1 MAKTQIKNYIFKPGI
16 GANDNLFPNAYSLL
30 SSNKAYIQKE
40 AGAYISD
47 KIALAAQYT
56 PTDATYAPATGVLEV
71 TIGTHNFN
79 VGDALLIAAS
89 GITFTCALDGDATL
103 HPYPRV
109 TDPAYQKA
117 LTITATTS
125 TTVTVNVGISSD
137 TSVHTF
143 ESATANAISDVF
155 FNYTNDSE
163 AKCERDI
170 GYVVDAYLKDL
181 RWGGNENVR
190 KTIQYYWDQ
199 TVAQVD
205 GDRGAEIA
213 THNFIGRLI
222 SDYIFAN
229 VAYPTSNND
238 LTQIIDA
245 TKTAEAATYTPTGAT
260 YTPTTGEMTITL
272 TGHDLTVGSSIVI
285 APGGI
290 TFTCALDA
298 NATLH
303 PYPRAAGVPNTT
315 GRDPFYRTSNTITAV
330 TTNTITLNVGISSD
344 TSVHTFSSAT
354 AGSVSASAA
363 IIIDTFAYATTSVI
377 SNGLTFMPTKVATG
391 VGTIKWQGRFDINEL
406 LLITNATRSEIIY
419 NFTNAATG
427 GIITIQ
433 DNGIDTDFLK
443 YLETTD
449 AVTTFKMNY
458 DTRTHA
464 ATDDI
469 QIFVEEKEV
478 RTRPFDF
485 GTDAIERP
493 RAALPVSMLDADFEY
508 GLQPT
513 KWSAISTMR
522 GYPSVYEIP
531 GTDAS
536 VLKVVTDASL
546 SEPTQIFSA
555 NVTNNGTAN
564 WSFSSALDRNGN
576 VTGNDPEINI
586 IEGDTL
592 TVYNQAG
599 ASHPFYFKTAAV
611 TGTASQVSNVQNNGS
626 VNSATPI
633 VWVTQPGDAG
643 TYYYQCSSHANMVG
657 TITITANDQGSGIG
671 QSLITVTSVG
681 NHGFESGTPVSLK
694 ALENSIAGA
703 SRAEGTFIIVNVPS
717 ATTFQY
723 FAKAKVGTIAGQ
735 LLSTGY
741 TQLREAG
748 FYTGASIG
756 QPEFSI
762 ASNGSVGTM
771 FTELGVSSG
780 ETIIPFDGVAPE
792 VGSPLTQINIP
803 LGSQVTGI
811 IDQSAGGGTY
821 ISPLTATNTAAGQ
834 NEMEFQDATGIVPSL
849 AVDRGDGTAI
859 YITSLDGNTATF
871 SGNFA
876 QIIPGNRQQYTGVEP
891 DNDPGIGSLAEFD
904 ISHSTDSSFTYVIDA
919 IENDGI
925 NYQVGDLL
933 NVSGA
938 LLGGTTPAND
948 ALITV
953 TSVGS
958 DNSIATASISGLHVN
973 PDVFLADQS
982 AVFTGG
988 VGTNASFDVSYLDSV
1003 YTSVAT
1009 VVGSEGSGFKVG
1021 DLLSVAADIL
1031 VPGYS
1036 GPDRTLYISVDSVE
1050 TTAGQVTT
1058 ASLVDG
1064 GTGYTDAQTVAVTGG
1079 TGVGLT
1085 FTISVTAG
1093 IITSAVI
1100 ATAGSGYTE
1109 FDIVTLSTGNSDA
1122 TFRVQTVKE
1131 PGAIS
1136 TVSFAGTAPQAATA
1150 FTNPAYTS
1158 TTTGG
1163 TNAALIVTVTGDS
1176 YNVTFTNAG
1185 LNYLATETITVA
1197 GDALGGVTPGNDL
1210 TITIDAVG
1218 GTGDITAFTIA
1229 GTTFNGG
1236 TVTGVPGSYIV
1247 PTGATFNVSH
1257 NEDGTFG
1264 EAELVNPGEGYN
1276 VGQVHT
1282 IAGNLFGGVTPDN
1295 DLSITIA
1302 SVNDI
1307 EEGNI
1312 VTITSSGTGYTPV
1325 GVYLNIPG
1333 INNPENGTG
1342 AVFSLTREAGNYNT
1356 FIVTT
1361 PGTGYE
1367 PGNRLE
1373 IQGNNLDGFTPLNSI
1388 TISVGTVDGTGGIQT
1403 FTTSYEEASLGANI
1417 DLIST
1422 ITMSEATT
1430 APINVG
1436 VPITFSAIATVIAE
1450 FETAHGLVPGD
1461 TFITSIA
1468 TDNGTNNHNLAAGS
1482 YIATEIPSVLS
1493 LKFQARTVG
1502 SINTDSGDDPI
1513 LGSVFPRPDSFFV
1526 HRPFDGGVQLGTGG
1540 PQHGAQAIRQS
1551 KKYIRYQ
1558 SGKGIMYTTGAL
1570 FAPSYDIRSVTAT
1583 DVEVGSEITIVTDD
1597 NDHGCQIGGIIR
1609 LLGVETPGYSSG
1621 NETAV
1626 PPKFDYEVTEVVD
1639 ERTFKV
1645 LALRRLGATNA
1656 VLGFGAQMSV
1666 VAWHGATVRSGI
1678 FDDQN
1683 GIFWEFDGTQINVVQ
1698 RTGTYQVA
1706 GTIAIEVDKNSVTGT
1721 NTRFRDQLK
1730 AGDRIVIRGMT
1741 HVVSHVVDQTN
1752 MTVTPDFRGVTNVTG
1767 AKAMIVFDKRTKQAD
1782 FNLDR
1787 LDGTGPSGYDIDI
1800 AKMQMIGI
1808 QYSWYGAGF
1817 IDFMLRG
1824 SDGNFVFAH
1833 RMRNS
1838 NVNTEA
1844 FMRSGN
1850 LPVRYEVSNEGPNAR
1865 LATNITATQTTILLD
1880 AENGK
1885 FFPQY
1890 GTVYIDN
1897 EIVQFTG
1904 KTGSTLTGCTRSAT
1918 FTNFQGG
1925 AQRSYTAG
1933 TAADHAAGT
1942 GVVLISQTITPLIS
1956 HWGSAF
1962 ITDGGFD
1969 EDRGYIFSYAETG
1982 ITVSTTRQ
1990 TAFMIRLAPSVS
2002 NAIVGDLGE
2011 RELLNRAQLLLQGLE
2026 ITSETSTGGIVVQ
2039 GVLNPQ
2045 NYPLDPGSVSW
2056 QELSGVAQGGQPSF
2070 AQIAP
2075 GGGTEWSSG
2084 ASAVNVSA
2092 DASANIETT
2101 ATIRYNRSNTYYID
2115 IQKGAWEATGGVIGD
2130 FVSGT
2135 TGSANSSFST
2145 PKQITWING
2154 PWGRGNDTQR
2164 YYRIYF
2170 GSNYSGTVSG
2180 TATIQ
2185 RQTALVNTSFAYLD
2199 YNSFLASGAVAGT
2212 DVTGGSVTFPAGTQ
2226 VSGVTPEEFGNTPY
2240 YKVSF
2245 NNTFTGTLTAG
2256 SGTIQFTF
2264 VEPPFAQP
2272 GETVF
2277 SFIANPGERSTLDLS
2292 QLKELTNTPLGG
2304 RGTFPNGPDVLAI
2317 NVYKISGA
2325 DVDSNI
2331 ILKWGEAQA

>member
-30 SSNKAYIQKE
+30 NSNKAYIQKE
-40 AGAYISD
+40 AGAYITA
-47 KIALAAQYT
+47 KIAAAAQYT
-56 PTDATYAPATGVLEV
+56 PTDATYAPTTGVLEV

-89 GITFTCALDGDATL
+89 GITFRCALDGNATL

-117 LTITATTS
+117 LGITATTS
-125 TTVTVNVGISSD
+125 TSVTVNVGISSD

-143 ESATANAISDVF
+143 ESALTNAISDVF
-155 FNYTNDSE
+155 FNYTNTSE

-170 GYVVDAYLKDL
+170 GYVVGAYLNDL
-181 RWGGNENVR
+181 RFGGNETLYNNI
-190 KTIQYYWDQ
+190 KYYWDQ

-205 GDRGAEIA
+205 GDRGPEIA

-222 SDYIFAN
+222 KDYIFAN
-229 VAYPTSNND
+229 TAYSSLQTLEP
-238 LTQIIDA
+238 QVIDA
-245 TKTAEAATYTPTGAT
+245 TKTAESATYTPTGAT
-260 YTPTTGEMTITL
+260 YKPDTGLMTITL

-303 PYPRAAGVPNTT
+303 PYPRGTGVPNAS
-315 GRDPFYRTSNTITAV
+315 GRDPFYRTSATVIAV
-330 TTNTITLNVGISSD
+330 TTNTVTIKVGISSD
-344 TSVHTFSSAT
+344 TSIHTFDSAV
-354 AGSVSASAA
+354 AGSVSSSAA
-363 IIIDTFAYATTSVI
+363 VIIDTFAYATTTVI
-377 SNGLTFMPTKVATG
+377 ANGLTFLPTKVYTG
-391 VGTIKWQGRFDINEL
+391 VGTLKWQGRYSVDEI
-406 LLITNATRSEIIY
+406 LLITNASRSEVIY

-427 GIITIQ
+427 GRVTVQ
-433 DNGIDTDFLK
+433 DTGTDTDFLK

-449 AVTTFKMNY
+449 GVTTFTINY

-469 QIFVEEKEV
+469 QLFIEEKEV
-478 RTRPFDF
+478 RTRPYDF

-513 KWSAISTMR
+513 KWSAIGTMR

-536 VLKVVTDASL
+536 VQKVVTDASL
-546 SEPTQIFSA
+546 SEPTQIFTGA
-555 NVTNNGTAN
+555 VTNDGTAN
-564 WSFSSALDRNGN
+564 WTFSSATHRNGN
-576 VTGNDPEINI
+576 LTGADPTISI

-592 TVYNQAG
+592 TITNNAG
-599 ASHPFYFKTAAV
+599 SGHPFYFKTVAGSG
-611 TGTASQVSNVQNNGS
+611 TGNQVSNVTNNGS
-626 VNSATPI
+626 VIAGDAISWT
-633 VWVTQPGDAG
+633 TQPGDAG
-643 TYYYQCSSHANMVG
+643 TYYYGCSNHAAMGG
-657 TITITANDQGSGIG
+657 TITVLANDGGTGVG
-671 QSLITVTSVG
+671 QSLITVTTVG
-681 NHGFESGTPVSLK
+681 AHGFSSGTPVSLK

-717 ATTFQY
+717 TSTFQY
-723 FAKAKVGTIAGQ
+723 FAKAKVGTAVGQ

-756 QPEFSI
+756 SPDFTI
-762 ASNGSVGTM
+762 ASNGSSGTM
-771 FTELGVSSG
+771 FTQLAVLAG
-780 ETIIPFDGVAPE
+780 ENVIPYDGQAPE
-792 VGSPLTQINIP
+792 IGSPLSQSSIP
-803 LGSQVTGI
+803 LGTQVTGI
-811 IDQSAGGGTY
+811 VDQSDGGGTY
-821 ISPLTATNTAAGQ
+821 ITPETSGSIAAGQ
-834 NEMEFQDATGIVPSL
+834 NQMTFKSVAGIVDNL
-849 AVDRGDGTAI
+849 AVDRGDGYAI
-859 YITSLDGNTATF
+859 YITSVAGDVATF
-871 SGNFA
+871 NDNFTST
-876 QIIPGNRQQYTGVEP
+876 IPGNRQVYSSLLPSTVNP
-891 DNDPGIGSLAEFD
+891 IGSLAEFD
-904 ISHSTDSSFTYVIDA
+904 ISYADDSSGLYVIDA

-925 NYQVGDLL
+925 NYEVGDKITIVG
-933 NVSGA
+933 N
-938 LLGGTTPAND
+938 LLGGATPAND
-948 ALITV
+948 AVITV
-953 TSVGS
+953 DSTGS
-958 DNSIATASISGLHVN
+958 ANSIATASISGVHFSNDIYLPN
-973 PDVFLADQS
+973 QAATFA
-982 AVFTGG
+982 GG
-988 VGTNASFDVSYLDSV
+988 VGTNGGFDITFLDGV
-1003 YTSVAT
+1003 YTSVGINNSGAGYKIGD
-1009 VVGSEGSGFKVG
+1009 VVVVSGS
-1021 DLLSVAADIL
+1021 AL
-1031 VPGYS
+1031 VPTIS
-1036 GPDRTLYISVDSVE
+1036 GTINDLYISVDAIDNIGGKAVTSSV
-1050 TTAGQVTT
+1050 QI
-1058 ASLVDG
+1058 G
-1064 GTGYTDAQTVAVTGG
+1064 GTGYVDGATVGVTGG
-1079 TGVGLT
+1079 TGSGLQ
-1085 FTISVTAG
+1085 FTIAVTAG
-1093 IITSAVI
+1093 VI
-1100 ATAGSGYTE
+1100 DTVTIAAPGSGYTQ
-1109 FDIVTLSTGNSDA
+1109 FDIVTLSTGGGDA
-1122 TFRVQTVKE
+1122 TVRLTDVTGAGSMTTVTFE
-1131 PGAIS
+1131 GD
-1136 TVSFAGTAPQAATA
+1136 GPQLTKDFVA
-1150 FTNPAYTS
+1150 PAYT
-1158 TTTGG
+1158 TTTASG
-1163 TNAALIVTVTGDS
+1163 TAAVMDIQITGTS
-1176 YNVTFTNAG
+1176 YVATFTADG
-1185 LNYLATETITVA
+1185 INYLPTESITIA
-1197 GDALGGVTPGNDL
+1197 GNLLGGVTPANDC
-1210 TITIDAVG
+1210 TIVIDNTG
-1218 GTGDITAFTIA
+1218 GSGEITVFTVS
-1229 GTTFNGG
+1229 GTTFNGDTITNAAG
-1236 TVTGVPGSYIV
+1236 TNRSPSGANFHVSQNIDGTLNAEVNNPGS
-1247 PTGATFNVSH
+1247 S
-1257 NEDGTFG
+1257 
-1264 EAELVNPGEGYN
+1264 YN
-1276 VGQVHT
+1276 VGQILTV
-1282 IAGNLFGGVTPDN
+1282 AGTLFGGTSPTN
-1295 DLSITIA
+1295 DLSITVA
-1302 SVNDI
+1302 SITNLT
-1307 EEGNI
+1307 GG
-1312 VTITSSGTGYTPV
+1312 TINSITTSGTGHTPIET
-1325 GVYLNIPG
+1325 YLDVIG
-1333 INNPENGTG
+1333 ANNVANGEN
-1342 AVFSLTREAGNYNT
+1342 AAFSLIRDTGTYGN
-1356 FIVTT
+1356 FSVVT
-1361 PGTGYE
+1361 PGTDYAVGDRIE
-1367 PGNRLE
+1367 LPGASM
-1373 IQGNNLDGFTPLNSI
+1373 DGVAPLNDI
-1388 TISVGTVDGTGGIQT
+1388 TITINSVDGVGGILT
-1403 FTTSYEEASLGANI
+1403 FSVAYIEAAAGPEIN
-1417 DLIST
+1417 LIST
-1422 ITMSEATT
+1422 VTMSDVTSAT
-1430 APINVG
+1430 IEKDL
-1436 VPITFSAIATVIAE
+1436 PITFSAIATLQAD

-1468 TDNGTNNHNLAAGS
+1468 SDNGTNNHNLAAGS
-1482 YIATEIPSVLS
+1482 YIATEIPTVLG
-1493 LKFQARTVG
+1493 LRFQARTIG
-1502 SINTDSGDDPI
+1502 SINIDSGNDPI
-1513 LGSVFPRPDSFFV
+1513 LGSVFPRPDSFFI

-1570 FAPSYDIRSVTAT
+1570 FAPSYDIRSVTA
-1583 DVEVGSEITIVTDD
+1583 DGIEVGSEITIVTDD
-1597 NDHGCQIGGIIR
+1597 NDHGCQVGGVIR
-1609 LLGVETPGYSSG
+1609 LLGVKTPGFNSG

-1626 PPKFDYEVTEVVD
+1626 PPKFDYTVTEVVD

-1706 GTIAIEVDKNSVTGT
+1706 GTIAIDVDKNSVVGT

-1850 LPVRYEVSNEGPNAR
+1850 LPVRYEVTNEGPNGR
-1865 LATNITATQTTILLD
+1865 LAADVTISQNTLLLEED
-1880 AENGK
+1880 EGK

-1897 EIVQFTG
+1897 EIIQFTG
-1904 KTGSTLTGCTRSAT
+1904 RTDNTLTGCTRGAT

-1925 AQRSYTAG
+1925 SVRSYTAG
-1933 TAADHAAGT
+1933 AAATHSTGT

-1969 EDRGYIFSYAETG
+1969 EDRGYIFSYAETN
-1982 ITVSTTRQ
+1982 IAISTTKS

-2075 GGGTEWSSG
+2075 GGGTEWSTG

-2101 ATIRYNRSNTYYID
+2101 AAIRYNQTNRPYMY
-2115 IQKGAWEATGGVIGD
+2115 IQKGGWEASGATVND
-2130 FVSGT
+2130 YVSGT
-2135 TGSANSSFST
+2135 SGSANSSFST
-2145 PKQITWING
+2145 PKRIIEVRG
-2154 PWGRGNDTQR
+2154 PWGSGSDTNR
-2164 YYRIYF
+2164 YYRIRVENNF
-2170 GSNYSGTVSG
+2170 SGTVSG
-2180 TATIQ
+2180 TVTLQ
-2185 RQTALVNTSFAYLD
+2185 KQTALVNTSFAYLD

-2226 VSGVTPEEFGNTPY
+2226 VSDVTPEEFGNTPY

-2245 NNTFTGTLTAG
+2245 NNTFTGTLAAG

>member
-1 MAKTQIKNYIFKPGI
+1 MAKTQIKNYVFKPGI
-16 GANDNLFPNAYSLL
+16 GATDNLFPNAYSLL
-30 SSNKAYIQKE
+30 NSNKAYIQKE
-40 AGAYISD
+40 AGAYITA
-47 KIALAAQYT
+47 KIAAATQYT
-56 PTDATYAPATGVLEV
+56 PTGATYAPATGVLV
-71 TIGTHNFN
+71 LTIGTHNFN
-79 VGDALLIAAS
+79 VGDAVIIAAG
-89 GITFTCALDGDATL
+89 GITFTNSSAGAVPFLG
-103 HPYPRV
+103 
-109 TDPAYQKA
+109 KA
-117 LTITATTS
+117 LP
-125 TTVTVNVGISSD
+125 V
-137 TSVHTF
+137 TSV
-143 ESATANAISDVF
+143 TANATITVDAGISTDTSAHTWISSVTNATQDVF
-155 FNYTNDSE
+155 FNYTNTSE

-170 GYVVDAYLKDL
+170 GYVVGAYLNDL
-181 RWGGNENVR
+181 RFGGNETLYNNI
-190 KTIQYYWDQ
+190 KYYWDQ

-205 GDRGAEIA
+205 GDRGPEIA

-222 SDYIFAN
+222 KDYIFAN
-229 VAYPTSNND
+229 TAYSS
-238 LTQIIDA
+238 LQVVEAQVIDA

-260 YTPTTGEMTITL
+260 YKPGTGLMTITL
-272 TGHDLTVGSSIVI
+272 TGHNLTVGSSIVI

-290 TFTCALDA
+290 TFTCALDG

-303 PYPRAAGVPNTT
+303 PYPRGSGVPNTS
-315 GRDPFYRTSNTITAV
+315 GRDPYYRTSATVIAV
-330 TTNTITLNVGISSD
+330 TTDTVTINVGISSD
-344 TSVHTFSSAT
+344 TTLHTFSSAV
-354 AGSVSASAA
+354 AGSVSSSAA
-363 IIIDTFAYATTSVI
+363 VIIDTFAYATTTVI
-377 SNGLTFMPTKVATG
+377 ANGLTFLPTKVYTG
-391 VGTIKWQGRFDINEL
+391 VGTLKWQGRYSVDEI
-406 LLITNATRSEIIY
+406 LLITNATRSEVIY

-427 GIITIQ
+427 GSVKVQ
-433 DNGIDTDFLK
+433 DTGTDTDFLK

-449 AVTTFKMNY
+449 GVTTFTINY

-469 QIFVEEKEV
+469 QLFIEEKEV
-478 RTRPFDF
+478 RTRPYDF

-513 KWSAISTMR
+513 KWSAIGTMR

-536 VLKVVTDASL
+536 VQKVVTDASL
-546 SEPTQIFSA
+546 SEPTQIFTGA
-555 NVTNNGTAN
+555 VTNNGTSD
-564 WSFSSALDRNGN
+564 WTFSIATHRNGN
-576 VTGNDPEINI
+576 LTGADPTISI

-592 TVYNQAG
+592 TITNNAG
-599 ASHPFYFKTAAV
+599 AGHPFYFKTAAGSG
-611 TGTASQVSNVQNNGS
+611 TGNQVSNVTNNGS
-626 VNSATPI
+626 VVAGDAISWT
-633 VWVTQPGDAG
+633 TQPGDAG
-643 TYYYQCSSHANMVG
+643 TYYYGCSNHAAMGG
-657 TITITANDQGSGIG
+657 TITVLANDGGTGIG
-671 QSLITVTSVG
+671 QSLITVTTVG
-681 NHGFESGTPVSLK
+681 AHGFAPGTPVSLK

-717 ATTFQY
+717 TSTFQY
-723 FAKAKVGTIAGQ
+723 FAKAKVGTAVGQ

-756 QPEFSI
+756 SPDFIIS
-762 ASNGSVGTM
+762 SNGSSGTM
-771 FTELGVSSG
+771 FTQLGVLAG
-780 ETIIPFDGVAPE
+780 ENIIPFDGPAPE
-792 VGSPLTQINIP
+792 IGSPLSQSSIP

-811 IDQSAGGGTY
+811 VDQSAGGGTY
-821 ISPLTATNTAAGQ
+821 VTPLTSSNTAAGQ
-834 NEMEFQDATGIVPSL
+834 NQMTFEDATGVVDNL
-849 AVDRGDGTAI
+849 AVNRGDNYAI
-859 YITSLDGNTATF
+859 YVTSVVGNTATF
-871 SGNFA
+871 NDNFTSIIVGNT
-876 QIIPGNRQQYTGVEP
+876 NQYTNVATDAE
-891 DNDPGIGSLAEFD
+891 DAIGQYAEFD
-904 ISHSTDSSFTYVIDA
+904 ISYASDSSNTYIIDA

-925 NYQVGDLL
+925 QYAVGDKIKIL
-933 NVSGA
+933 GTA
-938 LLGGTTPAND
+938 LGGITPAND
-948 ALITV
+948 ATITV
-953 TSVGS
+953 TSVAS
-958 DNSIATASISGLHVN
+958 ADSIASATISGLSFDSDIYLTGLTATH
-973 PDVFLADQS
+973 A
-982 AVFTGG
+982 GG
-988 VGTNASFDVSYLDSV
+988 VGTGASFNVDYLDGA
-1003 YTSVAT
+1003 YTAVTPTTLQPGAGYLIGDML
-1009 VVGSEGSGFKVG
+1009 VVSGG
-1021 DLLSVAADIL
+1021 LI
-1031 VPGYS
+1031 VPGTPGS
-1036 GPDRTLYISVDSVE
+1036 NNDLYMSVDAVE
-1050 TTAGQVTT
+1050 AAGGNAIQVQ
-1058 ASLVDG
+1058 LIDG
-1064 GTGYTDAQTVAVTGG
+1064 GTGYTNGAVVSVTGG
-1079 TGVGLT
+1079 TGAGLEL
-1085 FTISVTAG
+1085 TISEGGDG
-1093 IITSAVI
+1093 IITSATI
-1100 ATAGSGYTE
+1100 SSAGTGYTQN
-1109 FDIVTLSTGNSDA
+1109 DVVTLNTGGADA
-1122 TFRVQTVKE
+1122 TFRVS
-1131 PGAIS
+1131 AIRDIGGIITMGFAGVAPNVNKTYAGVTYTSS
-1136 TVSFAGTAPQAATA
+1136 TVSGTGATIDIQKTGTAYVATVSNGA
-1150 FTNPAYTS
+1150 
-1158 TTTGG
+1158 
-1163 TNAALIVTVTGDS
+1163 
-1176 YNVTFTNAG
+1176 
-1185 LNYLATETITVA
+1185 NYLPSENFTVA
-1197 GDALGGVTPGNDL
+1197 GNLLGGVTPGNDC
-1210 TITIDAVG
+1210 TIVVDNVG
-1218 GTGDITAFTIA
+1218 GSGEVTVVTTTGLAA
-1229 GTTFNGG
+1229 NGDAL
-1236 TVTGVPGSYIV
+1236 TEVSGVNRL
-1247 PTGATFNVSH
+1247 PTGATFNVSQ
-1257 NEDGTFG
+1257 NLDGSFG
-1264 EAELVNPGEGYN
+1264 VTTVDATGTGYDI
-1276 VGQVHT
+1276 GQIHT
-1282 IAGNLFGGVTPDN
+1282 ISGTLFGGESPTN
-1295 DLSITIA
+1295 DLSIVISGTDGLQDGEITA
-1302 SVNDI
+1302 
-1307 EEGNI
+1307 
-1312 VTITSSGTGYTPV
+1312 ITSSGTGYTAL
-1325 GVYLNIPG
+1325 GTYLNVAG
-1333 INNPENGTG
+1333 ANVLVTGENASVNILRT
-1342 AVFSLTREAGNYNT
+1342 AGNYTN
-1356 FIVTT
+1356 IVVNN
-1361 PGTGYE
+1361 PGTNYDT
-1367 PGNRLE
+1367 GNRLK
-1373 IQGNNLDGFTPLNSI
+1373 ISGTLLDGLTPLNDLLLRV
-1388 TISVGTVDGTGGIQT
+1388 TGADAGTGGVVSFSID
-1403 FTTSYEEASLGANI
+1403 SSEASFGANV

-1422 ITMSEATT
+1422 VTMSDVTSGTIAKDL
-1430 APINVG
+1430 PV
-1436 VPITFSAIATVIAE
+1436 TFSAIATLQAT

-1461 TFITSIA
+1461 TFITSVES
-1468 TDNGTNNHNLAAGS
+1468 DDGTNNHNLAAGS
-1482 YIATEIPSVLS
+1482 YIATEIPTVQS
-1493 LKFQARTVG
+1493 LRFQARTVG
-1502 SINTDSGDDPI
+1502 SINTDSGNDPI

-1570 FAPSYDIRSVTAT
+1570 FAPSYDIRSVTA
-1583 DVEVGSEITIVTDD
+1583 DGIEVGSEITIVTDD
-1597 NDHGCQIGGIIR
+1597 NDHGVQVGGIIR
-1609 LLGVETPGYSSG
+1609 LLGVKTPGFNSG

-1626 PPKFDYEVTEVVD
+1626 PPKFDYTVTEVID

-1706 GTIAIEVDKNSVTGT
+1706 GTIAIDVDKNSVVGT

-1850 LPVRYEVSNEGPNAR
+1850 LPVRYEVTNEGPNGR
-1865 LATNITATQTTILLD
+1865 LAADMTISQTTILL
-1880 AENGK
+1880 EEEEGK

-1904 KTGSTLTGCTRSAT
+1904 RTGSTLTGCTRSAT

-1925 AQRSYTAG
+1925 SVRSYTAG
-1933 TAADHAAGT
+1933 DAATHSTGT

-1969 EDRGYIFSYAETG
+1969 EDRGYIFSYAETN
-1982 ITVSTTRQ
+1982 IAISTTKS

-2045 NYPLDPGSVSW
+2045 NYPLDPNSVSW

-2075 GGGTEWSSG
+2075 GGGTEWSTG
-2084 ASAVNVSA
+2084 AAATSITA

-2101 ATIRYNRSNTYYID
+2101 AAVRYNRSNTSYMYL
-2115 IQKGAWEATGGVIGD
+2115 QKGGWEASGAAVGD
-2130 FVSGT
+2130 YISGT

-2145 PKQITWING
+2145 PKQIIDVRG
-2154 PWGRGNDTQR
+2154 PWGSGSDTQR
-2164 YYRIYF
+2164 YYRIRTENNW
-2170 GSNYSGTVSG
+2170 SNTVSG
-2180 TATIQ
+2180 TVTLQ
-2185 RQTALVNTSFAYLD
+2185 KQTSLVNTSFAYLD
-2199 YNSFLASGAVAGT
+2199 YNSFLGSGAVAGT

-2226 VSGVTPEEFGNTPY
+2226 VSGVEPLEFGNTPY

-2256 SGTIQFTF
+2256 TGNIQFTF
-2264 VEPPFAQP
+2264 VQPPFAQP

>member
-30 SSNKAYIQKE
+30 NSNKAYIQKE
-40 AGAYISD
+40 AGAYITA
-47 KIALAAQYT
+47 KIAAAAQYT
-56 PTDATYAPATGVLEV
+56 PTDATYAPATGVLV
-71 TIGTHNFN
+71 LTIGTHNFN
-79 VGDALLIAAS
+79 VGDAVIIAAG
-89 GITFTCALDGDATL
+89 GIVFSNSSAGAVPFLG
-103 HPYPRV
+103 
-109 TDPAYQKA
+109 KA
-117 LTITATTS
+117 LPI
-125 TTVTVNVGISSD
+125 
-137 TSVHTF
+137 TSV
-143 ESATANAISDVF
+143 TANATITVDAGISTDVTAHAWVSSVTNATQDVF
-155 FNYTNDSE
+155 FNYTNTSE

-170 GYVVDAYLKDL
+170 GYVVDSYLNDL
-181 RWGGNENVR
+181 RYGGNEKLYNNI
-190 KTIQYYWDQ
+190 KYYWDQ

-205 GDRGAEIA
+205 GDRGPEIA

-222 SDYIFAN
+222 KDYIFAN
-229 VAYPTSNND
+229 TAYSSLQTVE
-238 LTQIIDA
+238 LQVIDA
-245 TKTAEAATYTPTGAT
+245 TKTAETATYTPTGAT
-260 YTPTTGEMTITL
+260 YKPDTGLMTITL

-303 PYPRAAGVPNTT
+303 PYPRGTGVPNAS
-315 GRDPFYRTSNTITAV
+315 GRDPFYRTSATITAV
-330 TTNTITLNVGISSD
+330 TTNTVTIKVGISSD
-344 TSVHTFSSAT
+344 TSIHTFDSAV

-363 IIIDTFAYATTSVI
+363 VIIDTFAYATTTVI
-377 SNGLTFMPTKVATG
+377 ANGLTFLPTKVYTG
-391 VGTIKWQGRFDINEL
+391 VGTLKWQGRYSVDEI
-406 LLITNATRSEIIY
+406 LLITNASRSEVIY

-427 GIITIQ
+427 GSVTVQ
-433 DNGIDTDFLK
+433 DTGTDTDFLK

-449 AVTTFKMNY
+449 GVTTFTINY

-469 QIFVEEKEV
+469 QLFIEEKEV
-478 RTRPFDF
+478 RTRPYDF

-513 KWSAISTMR
+513 KWSAIGTMR

-536 VLKVVTDASL
+536 VQKVVTDASL
-546 SEPTQIFSA
+546 SEPTQIFTGA
-555 NVTNNGTAN
+555 VTNSGTAN
-564 WSFSSALDRNGN
+564 WTFSSAQHRNGN
-576 VTGNDPEINI
+576 LTGLDPAISI

-592 TVYNQAG
+592 TITNNAG
-599 ASHPFYFKTAAV
+599 SGHPFYFKTAAGSG
-611 TGTASQVSNVQNNGS
+611 TGNQVSNVTNNGS
-626 VNSATPI
+626 VIAGDAISWT
-633 VWVTQPGDAG
+633 TQPGDAG
-643 TYYYQCSSHANMVG
+643 TYYYGCSNHAAMGG
-657 TITITANDQGSGIG
+657 TITVLANDLGTGIG
-671 QSLITVTSVG
+671 QSLITVTTVG
-681 NHGFESGTPVSLK
+681 AHGFSSGTPVSLK

-717 ATTFQY
+717 TSTFQY
-723 FAKAKVGTIAGQ
+723 FAKAKVGTTAGQ

-756 QPEFSI
+756 SPEFAI
-762 ASNGSVGTM
+762 ASNGSSGTM
-771 FTELGVSSG
+771 FAQLAVLAG
-780 ETIIPFDGVAPE
+780 ENVIPYDGQAPE
-792 VGSPLTQINIP
+792 IGSPLSQASIP

-811 IDQSAGGGTY
+811 VDQSDGGGTY
-821 ISPLTATNTAAGQ
+821 LTPATSGITAAGQ
-834 NEMEFQDATGIVPSL
+834 NQMTFKNVAGVVDNL
-849 AVDRGDGTAI
+849 AVDRGDGYAI
-859 YITSLDGNTATF
+859 YITSVAGETATF
-871 SGNFA
+871 NDNFTSSIA
-876 QIIPGNRQQYTGVEP
+876 GNRQEYGQLFPTNINPTGTF
-891 DNDPGIGSLAEFD
+891 AEFD
-904 ISHSTDSSFTYVIDA
+904 ISYAGDSSGLYVIDA

-925 NYQVGDLL
+925 NYEIGDRISIL
-933 NVSGA
+933 GTA
-938 LLGGTTPAND
+938 LGGATPAND
-948 ALITV
+948 AIITV
-953 TSVGS
+953 DSLGS
-958 DNSIATASISGLHVN
+958 ANSIATASISGVHFNQDIYLPAQN
-973 PDVFLADQS
+973 AT
-982 AVFTGG
+982 FTGG
-988 VGTNASFDVSYLDSV
+988 IGTGATFDVTYLNGV
-1003 YTSVAT
+1003 YTT
-1009 VVGSEGSGFKVG
+1009 
-1021 DLLSVAADIL
+1021 VAAPAASSGTGYKIGDTVKIIGAL
-1031 VPGYS
+1031 VVPS
-1036 GPDRTLYISVDSVE
+1036 ISNNINDLVISVDAIDATGGKVLS
-1050 TTAGQVTT
+1050 TTVQ
-1058 ASLVDG
+1058 DG
-1064 GTGYTDAQTVAVTGG
+1064 GTGYVDGATVATTNGSG
-1079 TGVGLT
+1079 SGLQLT
-1085 FTISVTAG
+1085 LAVTAG
-1093 IITSAVI
+1093 IITAVTIADIGSGYAQFDVVNVSTGDGLATVRIDQVTGAGSI
-1100 ATAGSGYTE
+1100 ATATFEGQGPQRNEAYTN
-1109 FDIVTLSTGNSDA
+1109 VT
-1122 TFRVQTVKE
+1122 
-1131 PGAIS
+1131 
-1136 TVSFAGTAPQAATA
+1136 
-1150 FTNPAYTS
+1150 YTS
-1158 TTTGG
+1158 TTASGTGAIIDIEIFGDAYVATFTAGG
-1163 TNAALIVTVTGDS
+1163 TNYLSTE
-1176 YNVTFTNAG
+1176 NFTILG
-1185 LNYLATETITVA
+1185 T
-1197 GDALGGVTPGNDL
+1197 ALGGATPANDC
-1210 TITIDAVG
+1210 TIVIDNIG
-1218 GTGDITAFTIA
+1218 GTGDVVTITTS
-1229 GTTFNGG
+1229 GTTLNGA
-1236 TVTGVPGSYIV
+1236 TVTSIGGANVT
-1247 PTGATFNVSH
+1247 PTGATFNVSQ
-1257 NEDGTFG
+1257 NADDGGSFG
-1264 EAELVNPGEGYN
+1264 ISEIASPGTGYN
-1276 VGQVHT
+1276 IGQTHT
-1282 IAGNLFGGVTPDN
+1282 ISGTLFGGTSPTN
-1295 DLSITIA
+1295 DLVITITA
-1302 SVNDI
+1302 INNLSSGSVD
-1307 EEGNI
+1307 
-1312 VTITSSGTGYTPV
+1312 TITSSGTAFAPIET
-1325 GVYLNIPG
+1325 YLDVAGN
-1333 INNPENGTG
+1333 NNPAIGSGFEISLIRNDSTYSNFAVLAAGTDY
-1342 AVFSLTREAGNYNT
+1342 AVGDRSEISGPALAG
-1356 FIVTT
+1356 I
-1361 PGTGYE
+1361 
-1367 PGNRLE
+1367 
-1373 IQGNNLDGFTPLNSI
+1373 TPLNDI
-1388 TISVGTVDGTGGIQT
+1388 TITVNSVGAGGEVLT
-1403 FTTSYEEASLGANI
+1403 FGTSYEEASAGPEIN
-1417 DLIST
+1417 LIST
-1422 ITMSEATT
+1422 ITMSDVTSATI
-1430 APINVG
+1430 AKDL
-1436 VPITFSAIATVIAE
+1436 PITFSAIASIQAT

-1461 TFITSIA
+1461 TFITSVES
-1468 TDNGTNNHNLAAGS
+1468 DDGTNNHNLASGS

-1493 LKFQARTVG
+1493 LTFQARTVG
-1502 SINTDSGDDPI
+1502 SINVDAGADPI

-1570 FAPSYDIRSVTAT
+1570 FAPSYDIRSVVA
-1583 DVEVGSEITIVTDD
+1583 DGIEVGSEITITTDD
-1597 NDHGCQIGGIIR
+1597 NDHGCQVGGVIR
-1609 LLGVETPGYSSG
+1609 LLGVKTPGFNSG

-1626 PPKFDYEVTEVVD
+1626 PPKFDYTVTEVVD

-1706 GTIAIEVDKNSVTGT
+1706 GTIAIDVDANSVTGT

-1850 LPVRYEVSNEGPNAR
+1850 LPVRYEVTNEGPNGR
-1865 LATNITATQTTILLD
+1865 LAADMTISQTTILL
-1880 AENGK
+1880 EEEEGK

-1904 KTGSTLTGCTRSAT
+1904 RTGSTLTGCTRSAT

-1925 AQRSYTAG
+1925 SVRSYTAG
-1933 TAADHAAGT
+1933 AAATHNAGT

-1969 EDRGYIFSYAETG
+1969 EDRGYIFSYAETN
-1982 ITVSTTRQ
+1982 ITISTTKS

-2075 GGGTEWSSG
+2075 GGGTEWSTG
-2084 ASAVNVSA
+2084 VSAVNVSA
-2092 DASANIETT
+2092 DASANITTT
-2101 ATIRYNRSNTYYID
+2101 AAVRYSRSNTSYMYL
-2115 IQKGAWEATGGVIGD
+2115 QKGGWEASGASVGD
-2130 FVSGT
+2130 YISGT

-2145 PKQITWING
+2145 PKQIIDVRG
-2154 PWGRGNDTQR
+2154 PWGSGSDTNR
-2164 YYRIYF
+2164 YYRIRTS
-2170 GSNYSGTVSG
+2170 GNWSGTVSG
-2180 TATIQ
+2180 TVTLQ
-2185 RQTALVNTSFAYLD
+2185 KQTASVNTSYAFLD
-2199 YNSFLASGAVAGT
+2199 YNSFLYSGAVAGT

-2226 VSGVTPEEFGNTPY
+2226 VSGVEPLTFGTTPY

-2245 NNTFTGTLTAG
+2245 NNTFTGTLVAG
-2256 SGTIQFTF
+2256 TGTIQFTF
-2264 VEPPFAQP
+2264 EEPPFAQP

>member
-1 MAKTQIKNYIFKPGI
+1 MAKTQIKNYVFKPGI
-16 GANDNLFPNAYSLL
+16 GATDNLFPNAYSLL
-30 SSNKAYIQKE
+30 NSNKAYIQKE
-40 AGAYISD
+40 AGAYITN
-47 KIALAAQYT
+47 KIANAAQYT
-56 PTDATYAPATGVLEV
+56 PTGATYAPTTGVLEV

-89 GITFTCALDGDATL
+89 GITFRCALDGNATL

-117 LTITATTS
+117 LGITATTS
-125 TTVTVNVGISSD
+125 TSVTVNVGISSD

-143 ESATANAISDVF
+143 ESALTNAISDVF
-155 FNYTNDSE
+155 FNYTNTSE

-170 GYVVDAYLKDL
+170 GYVVGAYLNDL
-181 RWGGNENVR
+181 RFGGNETLYNNI
-190 KTIQYYWDQ
+190 KYYWDQ

-205 GDRGAEIA
+205 GDRGPEIA

-222 SDYIFAN
+222 KDYIFAN
-229 VAYPTSNND
+229 TAYTS
-238 LTQIIDA
+238 LQTLEPQVIDA
-245 TKTAEAATYTPTGAT
+245 TKTAETATYTPTGAT
-260 YTPTTGEMTITL
+260 YKPDTGLMTITL

-303 PYPRAAGVPNTT
+303 PYPRGTGVPNAS
-315 GRDPFYRTSNTITAV
+315 GRDPFYRTSATVIAV
-330 TTNTITLNVGISSD
+330 TTDTVTINVGISSD
-344 TSVHTFSSAT
+344 TSIHTFYSAV
-354 AGSVSASAA
+354 AGSVSSSAA
-363 IIIDTFAYATTSVI
+363 VIIDTFAYATTTVI
-377 SNGLTFMPTKVATG
+377 ANGLTFLPTKVYTG
-391 VGTIKWQGRFDINEL
+391 VGTLKWQGRYSVDEI
-406 LLITNATRSEIIY
+406 LLITNATRSEVIY

-427 GIITIQ
+427 GSVTVQ
-433 DNGIDTDFLK
+433 DTGTDTDFLK

-449 AVTTFKMNY
+449 GVTTFTINY

-469 QIFVEEKEV
+469 QLFIEEKEV
-478 RTRPFDF
+478 RTRPYDF

-513 KWSAISTMR
+513 KWSAIGTMR

-536 VLKVVTDASL
+536 VQKVVTDASL
-546 SEPTQIFSA
+546 SEPTQIFTGA
-555 NVTNNGTAN
+555 VTNNGTSD
-564 WSFSSALDRNGN
+564 WTFSSATHRNGN
-576 VTGNDPEINI
+576 LTGLDPAISI

-592 TVYNQAG
+592 TITNNAG
-599 ASHPFYFKTAAV
+599 SGHPFYFKTAAGAGTGNQV
-611 TGTASQVSNVQNNGS
+611 TNVTNNGS
-626 VNSATPI
+626 VVAGNAISWT
-633 VWVTQPGDAG
+633 TQPGDAG
-643 TYYYQCSSHANMVG
+643 TYYYGCSNHAGMSG
-657 TITITANDQGSGIG
+657 TITVLANDGGTGIG
-671 QSLITVTSVG
+671 QSLITVTTVG
-681 NHGFESGTPVSLK
+681 AHGFTAGTPVSLK

-717 ATTFQY
+717 TSTFQY
-723 FAKAKVGTIAGQ
+723 FAKAKVGTAAGQ

-756 QPEFSI
+756 SPEFTI
-762 ASNGSVGTM
+762 ASNGSSGTM
-771 FTELGVSSG
+771 FAQLGVLAG
-780 ETIIPFDGVAPE
+780 ENIIPFDGPAPE
-792 VGSPLTQINIP
+792 LGSPLSQASIP
-803 LGSQVTGI
+803 LGSQVTSI
-811 IDQSAGGGTY
+811 IDNSAGGGTY
-821 ISPLTATNTAAGQ
+821 LSPLTETNTVAGQ
-834 NEMEFQDATGIVPSL
+834 NEMVFQDTTGIVPNL
-849 AVDRGDGTAI
+849 AVDRGDGNAI
-859 YITSLDGNTATF
+859 YISSLTGNTATF
-871 SGNFA
+871 NDNFVNVIVGNK
-876 QIIPGNRQQYTGVEP
+876 NTYTGVFP
-891 DNDPGIGSLAEFD
+891 ANQAPNGSLAGFD
-904 ISHSTDSSFTYVIDA
+904 ISYAGDSSGLYVIDA

-925 NYQVGDLL
+925 QYAIGNRIKILGTD
-933 NVSGA
+933 
-938 LLGGTTPAND
+938 LGGATPAND
-948 ALITV
+948 AIITV
-953 TSVGS
+953 TQLGS
-958 DNSIATASISGLHVN
+958 DNSIEEATISGTH
-973 PDVFLADQS
+973 FDQDIYLPNQGVV
-982 AVFTGG
+982 ATGG
-988 VGTNASFDVSYLDSV
+988 TGSGVKFDITFLDGV
-1003 YTSVAT
+1003 YTSVAVDAIET
-1009 VVGSEGSGFKVG
+1009 GTGYKVG
-1021 DLLSVAADIL
+1021 DVVVVEGADVLSSGGSFNDI
-1031 VPGYS
+1031 S
-1036 GPDRTLYISVDSVE
+1036 ISVDAVE
-1050 TTAGQVTT
+1050 GTGGQATAINLL
-1058 ASLVDG
+1058 SG
-1064 GTGYTDAQTVAVTGG
+1064 GTTGYSNNTNVATTGG
-1079 TGVGLT
+1079 TGAGLT
-1085 FTISVTAG
+1085 VDTTITAG
-1093 IITSAVI
+1093 VITGIVI
-1100 ATAGSGYTE
+1100 NNAGSGYSELDT
-1109 FDIVTLSTGNSDA
+1109 VTITGGDSTA
-1122 TFRVQTVKE
+1122 TLRILNIRQL
-1131 PGAIS
+1131 GAILSS
-1136 TVSFAGTAPQAATA
+1136 TFAGTGPQLDKTY
-1150 FTNPAYTS
+1150 TSTPYTS
-1158 TTTGG
+1158 TTASGSGAVIDIQITG
-1163 TNAALIVTVTGDS
+1163 AS
-1176 YNVTFTNAG
+1176 YNATFTNEG
-1185 LNYLATETITVA
+1185 INYLPTENITVA
-1197 GDALGGVTPGNDL
+1197 GTALGGTSPANDATIVIDNVGGTGNITVVTITGTTFNGDTVQDIDPVNRIPTGANFNISQNTDETFVVNLNNPGTGYNAGMELTVAGTLFGGTSPTNDL
-1210 TITIDAVG
+1210 TITVASVDSLITGAITSITTSGTPYEPVG
-1218 GTGDITAFTIA
+1218 TYLDQLGTNILQVGTGLQLTIVRNTGAYPAVNITA
-1229 GTTFNGG
+1229 
-1236 TVTGVPGSYIV
+1236 
-1247 PTGATFNVSH
+1247 
-1257 NEDGTFG
+1257 
-1264 EAELVNPGEGYN
+1264 
-1276 VGQVHT
+1276 
-1282 IAGNLFGGVTPDN
+1282 
-1295 DLSITIA
+1295 
-1302 SVNDI
+1302 
-1307 EEGNI
+1307 
-1312 VTITSSGTGYTPV
+1312 SGTGYQV
-1325 GVYLNIPG
+1325 GDNLQV
-1333 INNPENGTG
+1333 
-1342 AVFSLTREAGNYNT
+1342 AG
-1356 FIVTT
+1356 
-1361 PGTGYE
+1361 GE
-1367 PGNRLE
+1367 
-1373 IQGNNLDGFTPLNSI
+1373 LDGVAPLNDLNVRVN
-1388 TISVGTVDGTGGIQT
+1388 SVGGSGEVTAIIPE
-1403 FTTSYEEASLGANI
+1403 YIEASFGANI

-1422 ITMSEATT
+1422 VTMSDVTSGTIAKDL
-1430 APINVG
+1430 
-1436 VPITFSAIATVIAE
+1436 PITFSAIATLQAE

-1482 YIATEIPSVLS
+1482 YIATEIPTVLS
-1493 LKFQARTVG
+1493 LQFQARTVG
-1502 SINTDSGDDPI
+1502 SIDVNGGDDPI

-1570 FAPSYDIRSVTAT
+1570 FAPSYDIRSVVA
-1583 DVEVGSEITIVTDD
+1583 DGIEVGSEITITTDD
-1597 NDHGCQIGGIIR
+1597 NDHGCQVGGVIR
-1609 LLGVETPGYSSG
+1609 LLGVKTPGFSSG

-1626 PPKFDYEVTEVVD
+1626 PPKFDYTVTEVVD

-1645 LALRRLGATNA
+1645 LALRRLGATTA

-1698 RTGTYQVA
+1698 RTGTFQVA
-1706 GTIAIEVDKNSVTGT
+1706 GTIAIDVDKNSVVGT

-1850 LPVRYEVSNEGPNAR
+1850 LPVRYEVTNEGPNGR
-1865 LATNITATQTTILLD
+1865 LAADVTISQTTLLLD
-1880 AENGK
+1880 EEEGK

-1897 EIVQFTG
+1897 EIIQFTG
-1904 KTGSTLTGCTRSAT
+1904 RTGNTLTGCTRGAT

-1925 AQRSYTAG
+1925 SVRSYTAG
-1933 TAADHAAGT
+1933 AAAIHSEGT

-1969 EDRGYIFSYAETG
+1969 EDRGYIFSYAETN
-1982 ITVSTTRQ
+1982 ITISTTKA

-2075 GGGTEWSSG
+2075 GGGTEWSTG

-2101 ATIRYNRSNTYYID
+2101 ATIRYSSNNWQYIY
-2115 IQKGAWEATGGVIGD
+2115 IQKGAWETSGAGIGD

-2145 PKQITWING
+2145 PKQIIEVRG
-2154 PWGRGNDTQR
+2154 PWGRGNDTER
-2164 YYRIYF
+2164 YYRIRTETF
-2170 GSNYSGTVSG
+2170 FSNEVSGTV
-2180 TATIQ
+2180 TLQ
-2185 RQTALVNTSFAYLD
+2185 RQTALVNSSFAYLD
-2199 YNSFLASGAVAGT
+2199 YNSFLYSGAVAGT

-2226 VSGVTPEEFGNTPY
+2226 VSSVTPEEFGNTPY

-2245 NNTFTGTLTAG
+2245 NNTFTGTLVAG
-2256 SGTIQFTF
+2256 TGTIQFTF

>member
-1 MAKTQIKNYIFKPGI
+1 MAKTQIKNYVFKPGI

-30 SSNKAYIQKE
+30 NSNKAYIQKE
-40 AGAYISD
+40 AGAYITN
-47 KIALAAQYT
+47 KIANAAQYT
-56 PTDATYAPATGVLEV
+56 PTAVAYFPVSGGLILN
-71 TIGTHNFN
+71 IGTHNFN
-79 VGDALLIAAS
+79 VGDAIIIAAG
-89 GITFTCALDGDATL
+89 GITFTNNSGGAVPFFD
-103 HPYPRV
+103 
-109 TDPAYQKA
+109 KA
-117 LTITATTS
+117 LPVIGVTATEVLIDAGVSTDTS
-125 TTVTVNVGISSD
+125 THIA
-137 TSVHTF
+137 TF
-143 ESATANAISDVF
+143 VITNATQDVF
-155 FNYTNDSE
+155 FNYTNTSE

-170 GYVVDAYLKDL
+170 GYVVDSYLNDL
-181 RWGGNENVR
+181 RYGGNEKLYNNI
-190 KTIQYYWDQ
+190 KYYWDQ

-205 GDRGAEIA
+205 GDRGPEIA

-222 SDYIFAN
+222 KDYIFAN
-229 VAYPTSNND
+229 TAYTS
-238 LTQIIDA
+238 LQTAEAQVIDA

-260 YTPTTGEMTITL
+260 YKPDTGLMTITL
-272 TGHDLTVGSSIVI
+272 TGHNLTVGSSIVI

-290 TFTCALDA
+290 TFTCALDG

-303 PYPRAAGVPNTT
+303 PYPRGSGVPNTS
-315 GRDPFYRTSNTITAV
+315 GRDPYYRTSATVIAV
-330 TTNTITLNVGISSD
+330 TTDTVTINVGISSD
-344 TSVHTFSSAT
+344 TTLHTFSSAVT
-354 AGSVSASAA
+354 GSVSSSAA
-363 IIIDTFAYATTSVI
+363 VIIDTFAYATTTVI
-377 SNGLTFMPTKVATG
+377 AKGLTFLPTKVYTG
-391 VGTIKWQGRFDINEL
+391 VGTLKWQGRYAIDEI
-406 LLITNATRSEIIY
+406 LLITNATRSEVIY

-427 GIITIQ
+427 GRVTVQ
-433 DNGIDTDFLK
+433 DTGTDTDFLK

-449 AVTTFKMNY
+449 GVTTFTANY
-458 DTRTHA
+458 NTRTHA

-469 QIFVEEKEV
+469 QLFIEEKEV
-478 RTRPFDF
+478 RTRPYDF

-513 KWSAISTMR
+513 KWSAIGTMR

-536 VLKVVTDASL
+536 VQKVVTDASL
-546 SEPTQIFSA
+546 SEPTQIFTGA
-555 NVTNNGTAN
+555 VTNDGTAN
-564 WSFSSALDRNGN
+564 WTFSSAAHRNGN
-576 VTGNDPEINI
+576 LTGADPAISI

-592 TVYNQAG
+592 TITNNAG
-599 ASHPFYFKTAAV
+599 SGHPFYFKTVAG
-611 TGTASQVSNVQNNGS
+611 TGTGNQVTNVTNNGS
-626 VNSATPI
+626 VIAGDAISWT
-633 VWVTQPGDAG
+633 TQPGDAG
-643 TYYYQCSSHANMVG
+643 TYYYGCSNHAAMGG
-657 TITITANDQGSGIG
+657 TITVLANNNGTGIG
-671 QSLITVTSVG
+671 QSLITVTTVG
-681 NHGFESGTPVSLK
+681 AHGFSSGTPVSLK

-717 ATTFQY
+717 TSTFQY
-723 FAKAKVGTIAGQ
+723 FAKAKVGTTAGQ

-756 QPEFSI
+756 SPEFTI
-762 ASNGSVGTM
+762 ASNGSSGTM
-771 FTELGVSSG
+771 FAQLAVLAG
-780 ETIIPFDGVAPE
+780 ENVIPYDGQAPE
-792 VGSPLTQINIP
+792 IGSPLSQSSIP

-811 IDQSAGGGTY
+811 VDQSAGGGTY
-821 ISPLTATNTAAGQ
+821 LTPLTAGNTAAGQ
-834 NEMEFQDATGIVPSL
+834 NQMVFQNATGIVNNL
-849 AVDRGDGTAI
+849 AVDRGDGFAI
-859 YITSLDGNTATF
+859 YVTSLAGNTATF
-871 SGNFA
+871 NDNFTSSFAGNS
-876 QIIPGNRQQYTGVEP
+876 NNYTGLAAS
-891 DNDPGIGSLAEFD
+891 NDTPVGQFAEFD
-904 ISHSTDSSFTYVIDA
+904 IAYSTDSSQTYIIQA
-919 IENDGI
+919 IENDGTG
-925 NYQVGDLL
+925 YEVGDKLTIL
-933 NVSGA
+933 GTA
-938 LLGGTTPAND
+938 LGGATPAND
-948 ALITV
+948 AVITV
-953 TSVGS
+953 ATLGS
-958 DNSIATASISGLHVN
+958 ANSIATATIDGVHFN
-973 PDVFLADQS
+973 ADIYLAGET
-982 AVFTGG
+982 ATFTGG
-988 VGTNASFDVSYLDSV
+988 LGSQATFDIDYLDGV
-1003 YTSVAT
+1003 YNT
-1009 VVGSEGSGFKVG
+1009 VGINALQAGSGYKIGDVIKVTGATLIPSFVG
-1021 DLLSVAADIL
+1021 DTKDLF
-1031 VPGYS
+1031 
-1036 GPDRTLYISVDSVE
+1036 ISVDAVE
-1050 TTAGQVTT
+1050 STGGQTLSTTLQQ
-1058 ASLVDG
+1058 G
-1064 GTGYTDAQTVAVTGG
+1064 GTGYSNATGVATTGG
-1079 TGVGLT
+1079 TGNGLT
-1085 FTISVTAG
+1085 LDITVDGSN

-1100 ATAGSGYTE
+1100 NSAGTGYTQ
-1109 FDIVTLSTGNSDA
+1109 FDSVTITGGNSDA
-1122 TFRVQTVKE
+1122 TVRVDNIKSVGAVTTV
-1131 PGAIS
+1131 
-1136 TVSFAGTAPQAATA
+1136 TFAGDAPSVDNTY
-1150 FTNPAYTS
+1150 TNVTYTTS
-1158 TTTGG
+1158 SASGAGAVLDVQRTG
-1163 TNAALIVTVTGDS
+1163 ASYVVTVT
-1176 YNVTFTNAG
+1176 TAG
-1185 LNYLATETITVA
+1185 TNYLPTETITVA
-1197 GDALGGVTPGNDL
+1197 GDQIGGATPANDA
-1210 TITIDAVG
+1210 TITIDGVG
-1218 GTGDITAFTIA
+1218 GAGDITVVTIT
-1229 GTTFNGG
+1229 GTSLNGDTTVG
-1236 TVTGVPGSYIV
+1236 TVGINVT
-1247 PTGATFNVSH
+1247 PTGGTFNV
-1257 NEDGTFG
+1257 NQNLDGTYG
-1264 EAELVNPGEGYN
+1264 VVEPGAPGSGYN

-1282 IAGNLFGGVTPDN
+1282 ISGTRFGGTSPTN

-1302 SVNDI
+1302 SID
-1307 EEGNI
+1307 GLASGG
-1312 VTITSSGTGYTPV
+1312 ITSATRSGTAYDPV
-1325 GVYLNIPG
+1325 GTYLNIPG
-1333 INNPENGTG
+1333 VNNTATGNGCE
-1342 AVFSLTREAGNYNT
+1342 FSLTRSISGYQN
-1356 FIVTT
+1356 FVVTNG
-1361 PGTGYE
+1361 GTGYA
-1367 PGNRLE
+1367 PGDRVD
-1373 IQGNNLDGFTPLNSI
+1373 IPGGSLDGVAPLNDISI
-1388 TISVGTVDGTGGIQT
+1388 SISTVDGSGAILT
-1403 FTTSYEEASLGANI
+1403 FVPDYIEAAAGPNI
-1417 DLIST
+1417 DFIST
-1422 ITMSEATT
+1422 ITMSDVTSATI
-1430 APINVG
+1430 AKDL
-1436 VPITFSAIATVIAE
+1436 PITFSAIASIQAE

-1461 TFITSIA
+1461 TFITSVES
-1468 TDNGTNNHNLAAGS
+1468 DDGTNNHNLASGS
-1482 YIATEIPSVLS
+1482 YIATEIPTVLS
-1493 LKFQARTVG
+1493 LTFQARTVG
-1502 SINTDSGDDPI
+1502 SINVDGGGDPI

-1570 FAPSYDIRSVTAT
+1570 FAPSYDIRSVVA
-1583 DVEVGSEITIVTDD
+1583 DGIEVGSEITITTDD
-1597 NDHGCQIGGIIR
+1597 NDHGCQVGGVIR
-1609 LLGVETPGYSSG
+1609 LLGVKTPGFNSG

-1626 PPKFDYEVTEVVD
+1626 PPKFDYTVTEVVD

-1706 GTIAIEVDKNSVTGT
+1706 GTIAIDVDKNSVVGT

-1850 LPVRYEVSNEGPNAR
+1850 LPVRYEVTNEGPNGR
-1865 LATNITATQTTILLD
+1865 LAADMTISQTTILL
-1880 AENGK
+1880 EEEEGK

-1904 KTGSTLTGCTRSAT
+1904 RTGNTLTGCTRGAT

-1925 AQRSYTAG
+1925 SVRSYTAG
-1933 TAADHAAGT
+1933 AAATHSTGT

-1969 EDRGYIFSYAETG
+1969 EDRGYIFSYAETN
-1982 ITVSTTRQ
+1982 ITISTTKA

-2075 GGGTEWSSG
+2075 GGGTEWSTG

-2092 DASANIETT
+2092 DASANITTT
-2101 ATIRYNRSNTYYID
+2101 AAVRYSRSNTSYMYL
-2115 IQKGAWEATGGVIGD
+2115 QKGGWEASGAGVGD
-2130 FVSGT
+2130 YISGT
-2135 TGSANSSFST
+2135 SGTANSSFST
-2145 PKQITWING
+2145 PKQIIDVRG
-2154 PWGRGNDTQR
+2154 PWGSGSDTNR
-2164 YYRIYF
+2164 YYRIRTETNW
-2170 GSNYSGTVSG
+2170 SNTVSG
-2180 TATIQ
+2180 TVTLQ
-2185 RQTALVNTSFAYLD
+2185 KQTSSVNTSFAYLD

-2226 VSGVTPEEFGNTPY
+2226 VSGVEPLTFGTTPY

-2245 NNTFTGTLTAG
+2245 NNTFTGTLVAG
-2256 SGTIQFTF
+2256 TGTIQFTF

>member
-1 MAKTQIKNYIFKPGI
+1 MAKTQIKNYVFKPGI

-30 SSNKAYIQKE
+30 NSNKAYIQKE
-40 AGAYISD
+40 AGAYITN
-47 KIALAAQYT
+47 KIANAAQYT
-56 PTDATYAPATGVLEV
+56 PTGATYAPATGVLV
-71 TIGTHNFN
+71 LTIGTHNFN
-79 VGDALLIAAS
+79 VGDAVIIAAG
-89 GITFTCALDGDATL
+89 GITFTNSSAGAVPFLG
-103 HPYPRV
+103 
-109 TDPAYQKA
+109 KA
-117 LTITATTS
+117 LP
-125 TTVTVNVGISSD
+125 V
-137 TSVHTF
+137 TSV
-143 ESATANAISDVF
+143 TANATITVDAGISTDTSAHTWISSVTNATQDVF
-155 FNYTNDSE
+155 FNYTNTSE

-170 GYVVDAYLKDL
+170 GYVVGAYLNDL
-181 RWGGNENVR
+181 RFGGNETLYNNI
-190 KTIQYYWDQ
+190 KYYWDQ

-205 GDRGAEIA
+205 GDRGPEIA

-222 SDYIFAN
+222 KDYIFAN
-229 VAYPTSNND
+229 TAYTS
-238 LTQIIDA
+238 LQTAEAQVIDA
-245 TKTAEAATYTPTGAT
+245 TKTSETATYTPTGAT
-260 YTPTTGEMTITL
+260 YKPGTGLMTITL
-272 TGHDLTVGSSIVI
+272 TGHNLTVGSSIVI

-290 TFTCALDA
+290 TFTCALDG

-303 PYPRAAGVPNTT
+303 PYPRGSGVPNTS
-315 GRDPFYRTSNTITAV
+315 GRDPYYRTSATVIAV
-330 TTNTITLNVGISSD
+330 TTDTVTINVGISSD
-344 TSVHTFSSAT
+344 TTLHTFSSAV
-354 AGSVSASAA
+354 AGSVSSSAA
-363 IIIDTFAYATTSVI
+363 VIIDTFAYATTTVI
-377 SNGLTFMPTKVATG
+377 ANGLTFLPTKVYTG
-391 VGTIKWQGRFDINEL
+391 VGTLKWQGRYSVDEI
-406 LLITNATRSEIIY
+406 LLITNASRSEVIY

-427 GIITIQ
+427 GSVTVQ
-433 DNGIDTDFLK
+433 DTGTDTDFLK

-449 AVTTFKMNY
+449 GVTTFTINY

-469 QIFVEEKEV
+469 QLFIEEKEV
-478 RTRPFDF
+478 RTRPYDF

-513 KWSAISTMR
+513 KWSAIGTMR

-536 VLKVVTDASL
+536 VQKVVTDASL
-546 SEPTQIFSA
+546 SEPTQIFTGT
-555 NVTNNGTAN
+555 VTNNGTSD
-564 WSFSSALDRNGN
+564 WTFSSAAHRNGN
-576 VTGNDPEINI
+576 LTGSDPTISI
-586 IEGDTL
+586 YEGDTL
-592 TVYNQAG
+592 TITNNAG
-599 ASHPFYFKTAAV
+599 SGHPFYFKTAAGSGTGNQV
-611 TGTASQVSNVQNNGS
+611 TNVTNNGS
-626 VNSATPI
+626 VVAGDAISWT
-633 VWVTQPGDAG
+633 TQPGDAG
-643 TYYYQCSSHANMVG
+643 TYYYGCSNHAAMGG
-657 TITITANDQGSGIG
+657 TITVLANDGGTGIG
-671 QSLITVTSVG
+671 QSLITVTTVG
-681 NHGFESGTPVSLK
+681 AHGFSSGTPVSLK

-717 ATTFQY
+717 TSTFQY
-723 FAKAKVGTIAGQ
+723 FAKAKVGTAVGQ

-756 QPEFSI
+756 QPEFEI
-762 ASNGSVGTM
+762 ASNGSSGTM
-771 FTELGVSSG
+771 FTQLGVLAG
-780 ETIIPFDGVAPE
+780 ENIIPFDGQSPE
-792 VGSPLTQINIP
+792 LGSPLSQSSIP

-811 IDQSAGGGTY
+811 VDQSAGGGTY
-821 ISPLTATNTAAGQ
+821 ISPLTFSNALAGQ
-834 NEMEFQDATGIVPSL
+834 NQMIFQSGAGVVENL
-849 AVDRGDGTAI
+849 AIDRGDGNAI
-859 YITSLDGNTATF
+859 YITDITGDTATF
-871 SGNFA
+871 NGNFTST
-876 QIIPGNRQQYTGVEP
+876 IIGNRNQYT
-891 DNDPGIGSLAEFD
+891 DLFPGLQSANGSLAEFD
-904 ISHSTDSSFTYVIDA
+904 ISHAADSSGLYVIDA

-925 NYQVGDLL
+925 NYAVGDTIRIL
-933 NVSGA
+933 GTQ
-938 LLGGTTPAND
+938 LGGATPAND
-948 ALITV
+948 AIIAV
-953 TSVGS
+953 TNVGS
-958 DNSIATASISGLHVN
+958 DNSIASATISGTHFDNDIYL
-973 PDVFLADQS
+973 PSQAATFA
-982 AVFTGG
+982 GG
-988 VGTNASFDVSYLDSV
+988 VGTGASFTVAFLDTV
-1003 YTSVAT
+1003 YTSVTLNTTTLGA
-1009 VVGSEGSGFKVG
+1009 GFKVG
-1021 DLLSVAADIL
+1021 DVIV
-1031 VPGYS
+1031 VPGNAIQVGES
-1036 GPDRTLYISVDSVE
+1036 GITRNLYVSVDAVE
-1050 TTAGQVTT
+1050 TTGGQAVEIE
-1058 ASLVDG
+1058 VQDG
-1064 GTGYTDAQTVAVTGG
+1064 GTTGYSNATNVATTGG
-1079 TGVGLT
+1079 TGAGLT
-1085 FTISVTAG
+1085 VDTTIAAG
-1093 IITSAVI
+1093 VITGVVVNN
-1100 ATAGSGYTE
+1100 AGSGYTQ
-1109 FDIVTLSTGNSDA
+1109 FDSVTVTGGDGTATVRLSY
-1122 TFRVQTVKE
+1122 VKE
-1131 PGAIS
+1131 IGAINTFTFS
-1136 TVSFAGTAPQAATA
+1136 GLAPSLNRT
-1150 FTNPAYTS
+1150 FTNVTYTS
-1158 TTTGG
+1158 TT
-1163 TNAALIVTVTGDS
+1163 
-1176 YNVTFTNAG
+1176 NAG
-1185 LNYLATETITVA
+1185 TGAIIDVLVA
-1197 GDALGGVTPGNDL
+1197 GDAY
-1210 TITIDAVG
+1210 
-1218 GTGDITAFTIA
+1218 TATFTNEGINYLPTEQFTIA
-1229 GTTFNGG
+1229 GTQLGGVSPANDMTIVIDNVGG
-1236 TVTGVPGSYIV
+1236 TGNVTVHTDSGVGV
-1247 PTGATFNVSH
+1247 NGNTNTTVNGANRIPSGASFNISQNTDNTFNVDVA
-1257 NEDGTFG
+1257 NLGT
-1264 EAELVNPGEGYN
+1264 GYN
-1276 VGQVHT
+1276 VGMTLSVVGT
-1282 IAGNLFGGVTPDN
+1282 LFGGTSPTN
-1295 DLSITIA
+1295 D
-1302 SVNDI
+1302 
-1307 EEGNI
+1307 
-1312 VTITSSGTGYTPV
+1312 VTITVGTIDNINAGSVSSVSSSGTGYEPLGT
-1325 GVYLNIPG
+1325 YLDTVG
-1333 INNPENGTG
+1333 INVPSIGTG
-1342 AVFSLTREAGNYNT
+1342 AVITVLRNGVNYENVVFTTAGADYKVGDRLQVPGGSLDGVSPLNDLDISVTGVGASGN
-1356 FIVTT
+1356 IVTVV
-1361 PGTGYE
+1361 E
-1367 PGNRLE
+1367 S
-1373 IQGNNLDGFTPLNSI
+1373 FT
-1388 TISVGTVDGTGGIQT
+1388 
-1403 FTTSYEEASLGANI
+1403 EANFGADI

-1422 ITMSEATT
+1422 VTMSDITSATI
-1430 APINVG
+1430 AKDLPV
-1436 VPITFSAIATVIAE
+1436 TFSAIATLQAA

-1461 TFITSIA
+1461 TFITSI
-1468 TDNGTNNHNLAAGS
+1468 DSDDGINNHNLAAGS
-1482 YIATEIPSVLS
+1482 YIATEIPTVLS
-1493 LKFQARTVG
+1493 LRFQARTVG
-1502 SINTDSGDDPI
+1502 SINIDSGDDPI

-1570 FAPSYDIRSVTAT
+1570 FAPSYDIRSVIA
-1583 DVEVGSEITIVTDD
+1583 DGVEVGSEITITTDD
-1597 NDHGCQIGGIIR
+1597 NDHGCQVGGVIR
-1609 LLGVETPGYSSG
+1609 LLGVKTPGFSSG

-1626 PPKFDYEVTEVVD
+1626 PPKFDYTVTEVVD

-1645 LALRRLGATNA
+1645 LALRRLGATTA

-1698 RTGTYQVA
+1698 RTGTFQVA
-1706 GTIAIEVDKNSVTGT
+1706 GTIAIEVDKNAVTGT

-1850 LPVRYEVSNEGPNAR
+1850 LPVRYEVTNEGPNGR
-1865 LATNITATQTTILLD
+1865 LAADMTISQTTILL
-1880 AENGK
+1880 EEEEGK

-1904 KTGSTLTGCTRSAT
+1904 RTGSTLTGCTRSAT

-1925 AQRSYTAG
+1925 SVRSYTAG
-1933 TAADHAAGT
+1933 AAATHSTGT

-1969 EDRGYIFSYAETG
+1969 EDRGYIFSYAETN
-1982 ITVSTTRQ
+1982 IAISTTKS

-2115 IQKGAWEATGGVIGD
+2115 IQKGAWEATGAVIGD

-2245 NNTFTGTLTAG
+2245 NNTFTGTLVAG
-2256 SGTIQFTF
+2256 TGTIQFTF
-2264 VEPPFAQP
+2264 EEPPFAQP